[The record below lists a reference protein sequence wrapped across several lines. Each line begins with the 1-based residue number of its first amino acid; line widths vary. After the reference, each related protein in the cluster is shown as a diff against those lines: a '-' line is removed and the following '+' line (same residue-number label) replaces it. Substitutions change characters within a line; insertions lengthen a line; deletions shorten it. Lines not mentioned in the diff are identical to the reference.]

1 MTSAERD
8 SLKRL
13 AQSPVTIVDIPATH
27 VEKFVNHGLAVKQV
41 FKFQI
46 TTKGQLELLRQ
57 RFRNMAT
64 RRVVKVSETDFMN
77 RLDNQIDRLRGFRK
91 TPAED
96 GSGTAD

>member
-1 MTSAERD
+1 MTSAERA

-13 AQSPVTIVDIPATH
+13 AKTPATLVDIPPQHA
-27 VEKFVNHGLAVKQV
+27 EKFVNHGLAVKQV

-64 RRVVKVSETDFMN
+64 RRVVRVSDTTFMSQ
-77 RLDNQIDRLRGFRK
+77 LDIGIERLRGAPKK
-91 TPAED
+91 TDAAE
-96 GSGTAD
+96 

>member
-1 MTSAERD
+1 MTPAERE

-13 AQSPVTIVDIPATH
+13 AESPVTIADIPVQH

-64 RRVVKVSETDFMN
+64 RRVVRVSETDFMN
-77 RLDNQIDRLRGFRK
+77 RLDSQFERLRNFRK
-91 TPAED
+91 PAASED
-96 GSGTAD
+96 LERQG